1 MSSKLP
7 FASDY
12 MHLCHPAI
20 LERMAATADTS
31 NIGYGC
37 DAICARAKEKIRQ
50 ACLAPEAEIHFL
62 IGGTQTNVVA
72 IDAMI
77 PPYQGVLAAETASRA
92 SPMVFFR
99 ESESASASEA
109 RSLSLAAHSTARWW
123 ICS

>member
-77 PPYQGVLAAETASRA
+77 PPYQGVLAAETAHINVHESGAVESSGSADVVSRTVI
-92 SPMVFFR
+92 SS
-99 ESESASASEA
+99 SERVR
-109 RSLSLAAHSTARWW
+109 RSL
-123 ICS
+123 